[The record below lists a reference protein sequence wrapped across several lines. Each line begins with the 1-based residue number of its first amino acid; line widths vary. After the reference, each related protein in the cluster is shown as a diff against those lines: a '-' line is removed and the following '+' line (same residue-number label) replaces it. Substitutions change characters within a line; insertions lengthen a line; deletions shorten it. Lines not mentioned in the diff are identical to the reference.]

1 MFAFELKASF
11 KGAGVDL
18 ACGGEGGSIAGSR
31 HTAATFHFTP
41 FILTS
46 LLTPR
51 SCITRA
57 IERTTLYQHRSNA
70 HTMATPHQST
80 AYRERLLSRDDI
92 EALIADGRKIVIVD
106 KNVIKADA
114 WLPFHPGGNKAILHM
129 VGRDATN
136 EVRAFHSVETQQW
149 MSKYQIGKIEGQWT
163 DFTPPIQYG
172 KFRTKEEIKAAGNE
186 PSEHDQAESS
196 GQESSG
202 EPSPLFEPADRT
214 GSGLRKRKGSESAVS
229 HSSSA
234 TSLSSLDM
242 EEPTAPQKSS
252 DDSRNRTAEEYQ
264 NDIERFPSLD
274 SATQTAIIERY
285 RVLDQRI
292 RDQGLYDCNYKAYA
306 IEACRYTALAL
317 TSYILLRNG
326 WYALSGVFLG
336 MFWHQLVFTVHD
348 AGHMGITHDFHIDSC
363 IGIVISNFLGGLS
376 CCWWKDSH
384 NVHHIVTNSP
394 AHDPDIQHIPFFAV
408 SHRFFESL
416 RSTYY
421 DRIMTYDPFAKFVLP
436 YQHYLYYPILCF
448 GRFNLYV
455 LSWQYI
461 FLGQGPR
468 KGPAWWHRYLEM
480 AGQFVFWTWF
490 GYFTVY
496 KSIPTAGSRIAFVL
510 LSHIVTMPVH
520 VQITLSHFAMSTAD
534 LGVAESFPQRML
546 RTTMDVDCPEWL
558 DFFHGG
564 LQFQAVHHLFPRI
577 PRHNLRACQKLVM
590 EFCEDVGI
598 PYALYGF
605 QEGNEKVIGHLGDIA
620 RQAKVLAECQRSMTL
635 QDALEGH

>member
-1 MFAFELKASF
+1 MQLY
-11 KGAGVDL
+11 
-18 ACGGEGGSIAGSR
+18 
-31 HTAATFHFTP
+31 TP
-41 FILTS
+41 
-46 LLTPR
+46 
-51 SCITRA
+51 
-57 IERTTLYQHRSNA
+57 
-70 HTMATPHQST
+70 ATPLKMASPQQHT
-80 AYRERLLSRDDI
+80 AYRERLLSRNDI

-106 KNVIKADA
+106 GNVIKADA
-114 WLPFHPGGNKAILHM
+114 WLPFHPGGDKAILHM

-136 EVRAFHSVETQQW
+136 EVRAFHSAETQQW
-149 MSKYQIGKIEGQWT
+149 MRKYQIGKIDGAWT
-163 DFTPPIQYG
+163 DFVPPIQYG
-172 KFRTKEEIKAAGNE
+172 KFRTREELEAGMDIRPDPTDHE
-186 PSEHDQAESS
+186 QTDSS

-202 EPSPLFEPADRT
+202 EPSPVFEPT
-214 GSGLRKRKGSESAVS
+214 GRASSGMRRRKGSVGAASGN
-229 HSSSA
+229 SST
-234 TSLSSLDM
+234 TSLSSLAI
-242 EEPTAPQKSS
+242 EEPAMPHKPNQG
-252 DDSRNRTAEEYQ
+252 DERTAQEYQ
-264 NDIERFPSLD
+264 HDIETFPSLD
-274 SATQTAIIERY
+274 TATQTEINVKY
-285 RVLDQRI
+285 RALDKRI
-292 RDQGLYDCNYKAYA
+292 REEGLYNCNYKAYA

-317 TSYILLRNG
+317 TSYLLLRSG
-326 WYALSGVFLG
+326 WYSLSGIFLG

-348 AGHMGITHDFHIDSC
+348 AGHMGITHNFYVDSC
-363 IGIVISNFLGGLS
+363 IGIIISNFLGGLS
-376 CCWWKDSH
+376 CCWWKRNH

-394 AHDPDIQHIPFFAV
+394 DHDPDIQHIPFFAV

-461 FLGQGPR
+461 FGGQGPR
-468 KGPAWWHRYLEM
+468 KGPAWWFRYLEA
-480 AGQFVFWTWF
+480 AGQLFFWIWF
-490 GYFTVY
+490 GYLTVY
-496 KSIPTAGSRIAFVL
+496 KSIPTNGARLAFVL
-510 LSHIVTMPVH
+510 LSHAVTMPVH

-590 EFCEDVGI
+590 EFCEEVNI

-620 RQAKVLAECQRSMTL
+620 NQAKVLAECQRSMTL
-635 QDALEGH
+635 HDVLEGH